1 MSPVNESCCYSV
13 CVCVCIYT
21 SMYVRDAVAE
31 AGRKAEAVVVLA
43 SRRNVTRLSTATYYV
58 NVFYITCYVT

>member
-1 MSPVNESCCYSV
+1 
-13 CVCVCIYT
+13 
-21 SMYVRDAVAE
+21 MYVRDAVAE